1 MSMLMP
7 TRRNRNLLSDF
18 MFDPFDAFF
27 NTPTPAASTP
37 TLMRTDIKETAN
49 GFEMT
54 IDLPGFKKEDVL
66 AELKDGYLHI
76 EAQTKSESEDK
87 DASGTYVRKERFSGK
102 CSRTFYPRIVHPFS
116 SVHPFYRIHS
126 PDKHGHAIPPP
137 SPHGERTALKNSAT
151 RKESGLWPLSCV

>member
-102 CSRTFYPRIVHPFS
+102 CSRTFYVGDDVEEKDIRAKFEDGTLKIDIPKKQEQPKLEEKKTI
-116 SVHPFYRIHS
+116 
-126 PDKHGHAIPPP
+126 AIE
-137 SPHGERTALKNSAT
+137 G
-151 RKESGLWPLSCV
+151 